1 MASRVPKPAT
11 AALSFSAD
19 SIFPNRSIAAQ
30 PSLGSRLAA
39 DLPVPCSLQAWSTGA
54 SAVRW
59 PACLVP
65 LQHAALALMI
75 WRSLVASR
83 TMSE

>member
-30 PSLGSRLAA
+30 PSLGSKLAA
-39 DLPVPCSLQAWSTGA
+39 DLPVPCSLQAWSKVLLLSAGPLA
-54 SAVRW
+54 S
-59 PACLVP
+59 CLCNMQP
-65 LQHAALALMI
+65 LH
-75 WRSLVASR
+75 
-83 TMSE
+83 